1 MTGTVTWEVLIQIGG
16 LLIASLIT
24 WWRIT
29 SWVLAEF
36 RKRDE
41 RLGQLEKEVGL
52 AIGAADARAKLA
64 EDEIRRSLGDHKLYA
79 AETFATEGGLTQA
92 ANWVDDAVKR
102 LTDRMDRYFE
112 QPKAGRPRSPP

>member
-1 MTGTVTWEVLIQIGG
+1 MTGTVTWEVLIWIGG
-16 LLIASLIT
+16 LLLASLLT

-29 SWVLAEF
+29 SWVLTEF

-41 RLGQLEKEVGL
+41 RVNQLEKEVGI

-64 EDEIRRSLGDHKLYA
+64 EDELRRSLADHKLYA

-92 ANWVDDAVKR
+92 VNRVDDAVKR

-112 QPKAGRPRSPP
+112 KPQTGRPRSPP